1 MAIAAAI
8 TFIISTSYSMSLYDD
23 LVADVQ
29 QRAEMYT
36 KLEQIDTY
44 VRAYYDGSINE
55 DELIESLA
63 NAYISV
69 LGNAEAKYYD
79 ESEYA
84 LYKEHLS
91 GTHLGIGI
99 YAEEVGG
106 YPCITDVIANRPA
119 ANAGIN
125 IGESIVAINGTS
137 VLELGYDNAYA
148 MLRAES
154 GTPLTLT
161 LRRDGVDRTV
171 SLSTVQM
178 TVASVRAE
186 TYGDPDTYGIFG
198 YIQVYEFSEKT
209 YQQFMA
215 AYSMLRS
222 SNVSGIIIDLRN
234 NAGMIFEPVFNLLN
248 VLLPEDAI
256 PYVETEL
263 TGQITQADAADGG
276 QAPQVPM
283 AVLVNSRTS
292 GPAELFAASLK
303 DNLGA
308 SVVGSSSAG
317 KAQLPEIF
325 DLYDSTAIS
334 LPVATVSGPTT
345 AFADTGIKPDY
356 EVVMAADTAQ
366 DLKTLD
372 ADTDLCIKKALEV
385 LYQLAPRADQQ

>member
-1 MAIAAAI
+1 
-8 TFIISTSYSMSLYDD
+8 
-23 LVADVQ
+23 
-29 QRAEMYT
+29 MY
-36 KLEQIDTY
+36 KRQ
-44 VRAYYDGSINE
+44 
-55 DELIESLA
+55 
-63 NAYISV
+63 
-69 LGNAEAKYYD
+69 
-79 ESEYA
+79 
-84 LYKEHLS
+84 
-91 GTHLGIGI
+91 
-99 YAEEVGG
+99 
-106 YPCITDVIANRPA
+106 
-119 ANAGIN
+119 
-125 IGESIVAINGTS
+125 
-137 VLELGYDNAYA
+137 
-148 MLRAES
+148 
-154 GTPLTLT
+154 
-161 LRRDGVDRTV
+161 
-171 SLSTVQM
+171 
-178 TVASVRAE
+178 
-186 TYGDPDTYGIFG
+186 
-198 YIQVYEFSEKT
+198 
-209 YQQFMA
+209 
-215 AYSMLRS
+215 
-222 SNVSGIIIDLRN
+222 
-234 NAGMIFEPVFNLLN
+234 
-248 VLLPEDAI
+248 I

-366 DLKTLD
+366 DLKALD